1 MTVAETNRA
10 NLMNPYWLRAVRISA
25 FCIFVVIFVPMVLM
39 YGSLM
44 THYDPADSS
53 SSRMQW
59 AFLPFLLWFPYFRV
73 FWRLRDLSDSER
85 VKKALAQG
93 VAWGLFGA
101 LGASAAALALWS
113 EKDWTTAV
121 ILSTLAIFL
130 LLLLASAIKGYYSI
144 ERRRGDVLIL
154 AARFAVIPLIVVPL
168 AIVIPSSS
176 FIAMESHETA
186 AADALRTINKA
197 QAEYAKT
204 HPGKVSAASLEDL
217 GPAPGAGLID
227 GDLANGRRY
236 NYAITLSPAPSDT
249 IGHTPKYTLTA
260 RPQSYGSFGR
270 RSLLSD
276 ESGVTRYTAEDRAP
290 TRQDRALPWF

>member
-1 MTVAETNRA
+1 MSVAKANRI
-10 NLMNPYWLRAVRISA
+10 NSMNPYWLRAVRISA
-25 FCIFVVIFVPMVLM
+25 FCIFLVIAVPMVLM
-39 YGSLM
+39 YGSLL

-53 SSRMQW
+53 SSRLQW
-59 AFLPFLLWFPYFRV
+59 AFLPFLFWLPYFRV

-101 LGASAAALALWS
+101 LGASAQALALCS

-121 ILSTLAIFL
+121 ILFTLAIFSL
-130 LLLLASAIKGYYSI
+130 LLLGSAIKAYYSM
-144 ERRRGDVLIL
+144 ERRRGDVLVL
-154 AARFAVIPLIVVPL
+154 AARFAVIPLIVVLL

-186 AADALRTINKA
+186 AADALRTINTA
-197 QAEYAKT
+197 QAKYAKT
-204 HPGKVSAASLEDL
+204 HPGKGSAASLEDL
-217 GPAPGAGLID
+217 GPPPGAGLID

-249 IGHTPKYTLTA
+249 SGHKPKYTLIA
-260 RPQSYGSFGR
+260 RPQSYGSFGK
-270 RSLLSD
+270 RSLFTD
-276 ESGVTRYTAEDRAP
+276 ESRVIRYTAEDRAP
-290 TRQDRALPWF
+290 TRQDRVLPWF